1 MRRNIMMN
9 QVGGKSE
16 DGITQN
22 DEGLKR
28 RDLLL
33 SGSSLLAASALLG
46 AGFAPPAQA
55 QQPAPPPPKTMAH
68 VVTLDAKPS
77 PISIDPAKTAVI
89 VVDMQNEFGSK
100 GGMFDRAGI
109 DISGIQKAI
118 SPTARVLAFAR
129 RAGIRIVYLKM
140 GYRPDLSDLGA
151 PDAPN
156 RVRHLELLG
165 VGKTIKTPH
174 GKDERVLIRD
184 TWGTDIVEELKP
196 QSDDIVMY
204 KHRFSGFY
212 QTELDAVLKRA
223 SIKHLIVTGCTTSVC
238 VESTIRDAY
247 FRDYQCVLLTDCT
260 SEPIG
265 NDAPTSNHDASVL
278 VMQILFGWVSTSEQ
292 FLKAIFP

>member
-1 MRRNIMMN
+1 MMN
-9 QVGGKSE
+9 QIRGKSD

-28 RDLLL
+28 RDLML
-33 SGSSLLAASALLG
+33 SGSSLLAASALFG
-46 AGFAPPAQA
+46 TGFATPAQA
-55 QQPAPPPPKTMAH
+55 QQPAPPPTTLAH
-68 VVTLDAKPS
+68 VVTLDAKPT
-77 PISIDPAKTAVI
+77 PISIDPAKTVVI
-89 VVDMQNEFGSK
+89 VVDMQNDFGSK

-109 DISGIQKAI
+109 DISGIQKAVA
-118 SPTARVLAFAR
+118 PTARVLAFAR

-156 RVRHLELLG
+156 RVRHLELFG
-165 VGKTIKTPH
+165 VGQTIKTPH

-292 FLKAIFP
+292 FLKAIFT